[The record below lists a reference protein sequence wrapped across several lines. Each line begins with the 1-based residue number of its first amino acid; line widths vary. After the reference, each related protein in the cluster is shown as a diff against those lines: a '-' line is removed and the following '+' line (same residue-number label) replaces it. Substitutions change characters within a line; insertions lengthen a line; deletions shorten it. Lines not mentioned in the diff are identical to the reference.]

1 MWVVWIPWIRYLG
14 WLKEAVGTNEEFLP
28 GSIKVSDILSRL
40 FNNKASK
47 VPRNIIVLLNGK
59 SLSDEDVKP
68 AVAKDQDLIE
78 LLPVVSGG

>member
-40 FNNKASK
+40 FSNKVSK
-47 VPRNIIVLLNGK
+47 VPGNVIVLLNGK
-59 SLSDEDVKP
+59 SLSNEEVKT
-68 AVAKDQDLIE
+68 ALAKDQDIVE
-78 LLPVVSGG
+78 LLPAVSGG